1 MSCINYLNQI
11 VKLSKAEH
19 YKKIFK
25 GKKNKL
31 NNVWKGVKDILNISE
46 RCTQQIRKTDN
57 SGMLIIEKNP
67 RKLQIHVTIFSGISH
82 NKLKKILYLHKKNFQ
97 WVPKESYGTVFLN
110 SIWIV
115 MMKLLRR
122 SKHWKTT
129 KPIDLLVFQT
139 IS

>member
-19 YKKIFK
+19 YEKIFK

-115 MMKLLRR
+115 MKKLLRR

>member
-25 GKKNKL
+25 DKKNKL

-97 WVPKESYGTVFLN
+97 
-110 SIWIV
+110 
-115 MMKLLRR
+115 
-122 SKHWKTT
+122 
-129 KPIDLLVFQT
+129 
-139 IS
+139 